1 MICDDEIGVF
11 TTYAADLNSSGCQ
24 THFDE
29 FDGTYENI
37 VLIKKKGRRI
47 HINFL
52 FFSYGRRCFKKF
64 IASLKQL
71 TLGKQC
77 LDISVTQLDFWYA
90 V

>member
-37 VLIKKKGRRI
+37 VLIKKKRQK
-47 HINFL
+47 NTYKFSFFL
-52 FFSYGRRCFKKF
+52 LWQKVF
-64 IASLKQL
+64 
-71 TLGKQC
+71 
-77 LDISVTQLDFWYA
+77 
-90 V
+90 